1 MIAVLTEN
9 LCWAREIARVVG
21 AKERNERFFKG
32 NGHEITWMP
41 GQMVDGIKKGES
53 FLKLIREEN
62 HPNLALP
69 FLFELDSEDVK
80 QLEFIGSL
88 FEKSSEILNA
98 TEPSIY
104 GDLKF
109 NLVYNHFSCKNK
121 HQRIWIRTLVEDDV
135 QKALENPIENESFC
149 QLINPNAYPDYF
161 ILWDEARITTK
172 ESALNDNSKKESFQ
186 IQLNH
191 RKSYIDF
198 QSVSD
203 NRWTDKKQLKK
214 AITSI
219 ERNGFAEVL
228 KITKQNISEPS
239 PLLMNYEDLK
249 LESRFRFG
257 FSTSE
262 VFDLSKRL
270 FEKKLITYPFT
281 RNRYYV
287 QTRTNEISDLLYT
300 LQLNESF
307 KDIVFKLKNYGPNL
321 TRRKSVNGNLLEH
334 SGLCITMKFPEG
346 LTIKEQC
353 LYNLIASR
361 FLESLLPNCEM
372 EIHKVVLVVG
382 QYKFQ
387 IAAKKIIEKG
397 WRGLQGF
404 FINEIDTP
412 IVPLPELQKGD
423 EVKIYNLKVVN

>member
-1 MIAVLTEN
+1 MIAILTEN

-21 AKERNERFFKG
+21 AKERSERFFKG
-32 NGHEITWMP
+32 NGYEITWMP
-41 GQMVDGIKKGES
+41 GQMVDGIKRGES

-69 FLFELDSEDVK
+69 LLFELNSEDIQ

-98 TEPSIY
+98 TEPSTY

-109 NLVYNHFSCKNK
+109 NLIYNYFSCEKK
-121 HQRIWIRTLVEDDV
+121 HQRIWTRTLVEDDIR
-135 QKALENPIENESFC
+135 KAFDNPIENESFC
-149 QLINPNAYPDYF
+149 QLINPNVYPEYF
-161 ILWDEARITTK
+161 TLWDDARISTK
-172 ESALNDNSKKESFQ
+172 VSELNDNSKKELFR
-186 IQLNH
+186 IQLSH
-191 RKSYIDF
+191 RMSFIDF
-198 QSVSD
+198 KSVS
-203 NRWTDKKQLKK
+203 NIRWTDKKQLKK

-219 ERNGFAEVL
+219 ERIGFAEVL
-228 KITKQNISEPS
+228 KITKEDISEPA
-239 PLLMNYEDLK
+239 PVLLNYEELK
-249 LESRFRFG
+249 LDSRSRFG
-257 FSTSE
+257 FPAAE

-281 RNRYYV
+281 QNKYCV
-287 QTRTNEISDLLYT
+287 LTRTNEISDLLYT

-307 KDIVFKLKNYGPNL
+307 KDIVFKLKSSGVKL
-321 TRRKSVNGNLLEH
+321 KRRKSVNENTLDH
-334 SGLCITMKFPEG
+334 SGICITMKFPEG
-346 LTIKEQC
+346 LSVKEQY
-353 LYNLIASR
+353 LYNLIAGR

-387 IAAKKIIEKG
+387 IAAKKIIERG
-397 WRGLQGF
+397 WREIEGF
-404 FINEIDTP
+404 FINEMDTP

>member
-9 LCWAREIARVVG
+9 LCWAREIARIVG

-41 GQMVDGIKKGES
+41 GQMIDGIKKGES
-53 FLKLIREEN
+53 FLKLFREEN
-62 HPNLALP
+62 HPDLALP
-69 FLFELDSEDVK
+69 LLFELDSEDIK

-88 FEKSSEILNA
+88 FERSSEILNA

-109 NLVYNHFSCKNK
+109 NLIYDHFGCQKK
-121 HQRIWIRTLVEDDV
+121 HQRIWIRTLVEDDIR
-135 QKALENPIENESFC
+135 KAFDNPIENESFC

-161 ILWDEARITTK
+161 TLSDEAQITTK
-172 ESALNDNSKKESFQ
+172 ESAFNDNSKKESFQ

-198 QSVSD
+198 QSVSA

-214 AITSI
+214 AIASI

-228 KITKQNISEPS
+228 KVTKEDISEQVPV
-239 PLLMNYEDLK
+239 LLNYEDLK
-249 LESRFRFG
+249 LESRFRLG
-257 FSTSE
+257 FSASE
-262 VFDLSKRL
+262 VCDLSKRL

-281 RNRYYV
+281 QNRYCV

-307 KDIVFKLKNYGPNL
+307 KDIVFKLKNYGVNQKK
-321 TRRKSVNGNLLEH
+321 RKSVNENTLEH
-334 SGLCITMKFPEG
+334 SGICITMKIPEG
-346 LTIKEQC
+346 LTVKEQC
-353 LYNLIASR
+353 LYNLIAGR

-372 EIHKVVLVVG
+372 EIQKVSLIVG

-397 WRGLQGF
+397 WRELQGF
-404 FINEIDTP
+404 FINEIGTP

-423 EVKIYNLKVVN
+423 EVKIHNLKVVN

>member
-9 LCWAREIARVVG
+9 LCWAREIARIVG

-41 GQMVDGIKKGES
+41 GQMIDGIKKGES
-53 FLKLIREEN
+53 FLKLFREGN

-69 FLFELDSEDVK
+69 LLFELNSEDIQ
-80 QLEFIGSL
+80 QLEYIGNL

-109 NLVYNHFSCKNK
+109 NLIYNHFRCQKK
-121 HQRIWIRTLVEDDV
+121 HQRIWIRTLVEDDIR
-135 QKALENPIENESFC
+135 KAFDNPIENESFC
-149 QLINPNAYPDYF
+149 QLISPNTYPDYF
-161 ILWDEARITTK
+161 TLWDEAKITTK
-172 ESALNDNSKKESFQ
+172 ESALNDNSKEESFQ

-198 QSVSD
+198 KSVSD

-219 ERNGFAEVL
+219 ERIGVAEVL
-228 KITKQNISEPS
+228 KVTKEDISDPS

-249 LESRFRFG
+249 LESRSRFG
-257 FSTSE
+257 FSASE

-270 FEKKLITYPFT
+270 FEKKLITYPFIQ
-281 RNRYYV
+281 NRYSV

-307 KDIVFKLKNYGPNL
+307 KDIVFKLKNSGVNL
-321 TRRKSVNGNLLEH
+321 KKRKSVNGNLLEH
-334 SGLCITMKFPEG
+334 SGICITRKITEG
-346 LTIKEQC
+346 LSVKEQC
-353 LYNLIASR
+353 LYNLIANR

-412 IVPLPELQKGD
+412 IVPLPEIKKGD
-423 EVKIYNLKVVN
+423 EVKIQNLKVVN

>member
-21 AKERNERFFKG
+21 AKERSERFFKG

-53 FLKLIREEN
+53 CLKLFREEN
-62 HPNLALP
+62 HPDLAFPL
-69 FLFELDSEDVK
+69 LFELDSEDIK

-88 FEKSSEILNA
+88 FERSSKILNA

-109 NLVYNHFSCKNK
+109 NFVYNHFSCKNK
-121 HQRIWIRTLVEDDV
+121 HQRIWIRTLIEDDV

-161 ILWDEARITTK
+161 TLWDEAQITTK
-172 ESALNDNSKKESFQ
+172 ESALNDNSKKESFR
-186 IQLNH
+186 IQLRH
-191 RKSYIDF
+191 RKANIDF
-198 QSVSD
+198 KSVSD
-203 NRWTDKKQLKK
+203 NIWTDKKQLKK

-219 ERNGFAEVL
+219 ERIGFAEVL
-228 KITKQNISEPS
+228 KVTKEDISEQAPV
-239 PLLMNYEDLK
+239 LLNYEDLK
-249 LESRFRFG
+249 LESRSRFG
-257 FSTSE
+257 FSASE

-281 RNRYYV
+281 KNRYSV

-307 KDIVFKLKNYGPNL
+307 KDIVFKLKSSGVNL
-321 TRRKSVNGNLLEH
+321 KRRKSVNENLLEH
-334 SGLCITMKFPEG
+334 SGICITRKIPEG
-346 LTIKEQC
+346 LTKKEQC
-353 LYNLIASR
+353 LYNLIAGR

-382 QYKFQ
+382 KYKFR
-387 IAAKKIIEKG
+387 ISAKKIIEKG
-397 WRGLQGF
+397 WRELQGF
-404 FINEIDTP
+404 FINEIDIL
-412 IVPLPELQKGD
+412 IVPLPELKKGD
-423 EVKIYNLKVVN
+423 ELKIHNLKVVN

>member
-1 MIAVLTEN
+1 MIAILTEN

-21 AKERNERFFKG
+21 AKERSERFFKG
-32 NGHEITWMP
+32 NGYEITWMP
-41 GQMVDGIKKGES
+41 GQMVDGIKRGES

-69 FLFELDSEDVK
+69 LLFELNSEDIQ

-109 NLVYNHFSCKNK
+109 NLIYNHFSCQKK
-121 HQRIWIRTLVEDDV
+121 HNRIWIKTLVENDIRNAFDNAI
-135 QKALENPIENESFC
+135 KNESLC

-161 ILWDEARITTK
+161 TLWDEAQVTAK
-172 ESALNDNSKKESFQ
+172 ESALNDNSKEESFQ

-198 QSVSD
+198 KSVSD

-219 ERNGFAEVL
+219 ERIGFAEVF
-228 KITKQNISEPS
+228 KITKEEISES
-239 PLLMNYEDLK
+239 PPILFNYHDLK
-249 LESRFRFG
+249 SESRFRFG
-257 FSTSE
+257 FLASE

-281 RNRYYV
+281 QNRYCV
-287 QTRTNEISDLLYT
+287 QTRTNEISDLLYM
-300 LQLNESF
+300 LQLNENI
-307 KDIVFKLKNYGPNL
+307 KDIVFKLKSSGVKL
-321 TRRKSVNGNLLEH
+321 KRRKSVNENTLDH
-334 SGLCITMKFPEG
+334 SGICITMKFPEG
-346 LTIKEQC
+346 LSVKEQY
-353 LYNLIASR
+353 LYNLIAGR
-361 FLESLLPNCEM
+361 FLESHLPNCEM

-387 IAAKKIIEKG
+387 IAAKKIIERG
-397 WRGLQGF
+397 WREIEGF
-404 FINEIDTP
+404 FINEMDTP

-423 EVKIYNLKVVN
+423 EVKIYILKVVN